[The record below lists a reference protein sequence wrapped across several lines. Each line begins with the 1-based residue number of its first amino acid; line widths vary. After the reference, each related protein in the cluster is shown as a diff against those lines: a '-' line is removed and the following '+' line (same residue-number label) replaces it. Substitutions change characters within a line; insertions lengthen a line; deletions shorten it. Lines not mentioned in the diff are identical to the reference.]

1 MRVCGPM
8 GFRFW
13 VSKVAFWFVV
23 AVCILYRGITGV
35 MILVCR
41 IWGLSGL
48 RFRNLFVWLSLASSR
63 ATMLEPRVPLG
74 RCILEPNCLLLGIWV
89 CGSVA

>member
-1 MRVCGPM
+1 
-8 GFRFW
+8 
-13 VSKVAFWFVV
+13 
-23 AVCILYRGITGV
+23 

-63 ATMLEPRVPLG
+63 ATMLEPIEYL
-74 RCILEPNCLLLGIWV
+74 WV
-89 CGSVA
+89 DVS